1 MPPPCQRDLCKM
13 KIWLCVTFQM
23 LPLNV
28 RIKTK
33 TILWFLRP
41 WLMWPFPSNP
51 TLTSYHSSSCIS
63 ALLATVSVPG
73 MCCSIPSSC
82 KVPCVHTP
90 SVLILQIRAFKEAFL
105 DVTGFSEIPNTWYML
120 SYTLFYRVYDYF
132 LPLFLSHRYWV
143 GDCTCFAHHYLVIS

>member
-1 MPPPCQRDLCKM
+1 MCSWTYFHKRNICNQNPAQETKYYQHLRSPKVPPSCQSDLCKM
-13 KIWLCVTFQM
+13 KIWLCVTFHM

-28 RIKTK
+28 KIKTK

-41 WLMWPFPSNP
+41 WLMWPLPSNP
-51 TLTSYHSSSCIS
+51 TSCRITLLTFCIP

-120 SYTLFYRVYDYF
+120 SCTL
-132 LPLFLSHRYWV
+132 
-143 GDCTCFAHHYLVIS
+143 